1 MKLGGDWQLPT
12 KEIWQAL
19 KNTDKYNWDWTTQ
32 DGYKGYKVTSK
43 TDNTKTIFL
52 PAAGYVLG
60 ITFYHNNTLG
70 YYWLGTA
77 DSSTDACALGIFSDI
92 VTAGST
98 VDRSY
103 GFSVRPVRLVAV
115 D

>member
-1 MKLGGDWQLPT
+1 MPT

-19 KNTDKYNWDWTTQ
+19 KNTDNYNWDWTTQ

-52 PAAGYVLG
+52 PAAGWGSQASFDYVGSHG
-60 ITFYHNNTLG
+60 IYLS
-70 YYWLGTA
+70 GTA
-77 DSSTDACALGIFSDI
+77 DSSTGAYALNFVSDF
-92 VTAGST
+92 VTAKANAG
-98 VDRSY
+98 RFC